1 MVAIIG
7 ENSLYLLSVHI
18 MDGCWR
24 DAYMMEGQF
33 RMAVKRVIVDLIIF
47 SLVLL
52 IVTVYKKCH
61 TRLMSKVN
69 S

>member
-1 MVAIIG
+1 
-7 ENSLYLLSVHI
+7 
-18 MDGCWR
+18 
-24 DAYMMEGQF
+24 MMEGQF